1 MQRKLAPC
9 PSTPANPSPT
19 APPTSPPP
27 RAPLAPPSSVKSP
40 MRNFLLA
47 HLTRRVP
54 HPAVFR
60 VRVFHFAKTLKL
72 VILRA
77 SDKDVRRTSPFNIFE
92 LRSSKNSSLLCAL
105 CVSALRSPRFS
116 LLSHPLIFLPLPPRS
131 LPPRLRHRI
140 QPRQSRPSLLLRRP
154 TKRIPPNGSNRG
166 RYRNPKVD
174 ELTDANRVDM
184 NQTKRKALTSAVQK
198 LLPKISPTSPFATPT

>member
-116 LLSHPLIFLPLPPRS
+116 LLSHPLILLPLPHDPSHLVFVIESNPANLDPRYS
-131 LPPRLRHRI
+131 SDA
-140 QPRQSRPSLLLRRP
+140 QPSAFRP
-154 TKRIPPNGSNRG
+154 TAPTAAATAIP
-166 RYRNPKVD
+166 KW
-174 ELTDANRVDM
+174 M
-184 NQTKRKALTSAVQK
+184 N
-198 LLPKISPTSPFATPT
+198 

>member
-1 MQRKLAPC
+1 
-9 PSTPANPSPT
+9 
-19 APPTSPPP
+19 
-27 RAPLAPPSSVKSP
+27 

-60 VRVFHFAKTLKL
+60 VRVFHFAKNTKTCHPEG
-72 VILRA
+72 IRQGCP
-77 SDKDVRRTSPFNIFE
+77 KDLTFNIFE

-116 LLSHPLIFLPLPPRS
+116 LLSHPLILLPLPPRS
-131 LPPRLRHRI
+131 LPPRLRHPI
-140 QPRQSRPSLLLRRP
+140 QPRQSRPSLLVRRP